1 MSIDDL
7 NLELFEWKNG
17 TKIQNAVV
25 TSDGTTVQDA
35 VWEGE
40 TPISA
45 NNLKKAQNMLAL
57 AIMQKIGLLT
67 DLDTEANENLVSAIN
82 ELANPTAKVLAS
94 PCYYMNGNQTVELSE
109 SVSSQK
115 NGIILHWQA
124 WDTTKNETVNSDHAY
139 FFVPKKHVASYNNS
153 GVNMMMAT
161 ATLNIV
167 GAKYI
172 YVSDTSVRGNDNNS
186 QTGTGTSGIKFN
198 NKYWVLAQ
206 VLGV

>member
-17 TKIQNAVV
+17 TKTQNAVV
-25 TSDGTTVQDA
+25 TSDGITVQDA

-82 ELANPTAKVLAS
+82 ELANPTAKVLSS
-94 PCYYMNGNQTVELSE
+94 PGYYMNGNQTVELSE

-115 NGIILHWQA
+115 NGIVLHWQGF
-124 WDTTKNETVNSDHAY
+124 DTKNNQVLNSDHVY
-139 FFVPKKHVASYNNS
+139 TFIPKTHIINS
-153 GVNMMMAT
+153 DGTGIQIFLST
-161 ATLNIV
+161 ATLNTI
-167 GAKYI
+167 GAKFV
-172 YVSDTSVRGNDNNS
+172 YVSDTNIRGNDNNS
-186 QTGTGTSGIKFN
+186 QTGTGISGIKFN